1 MKILKKTLI
10 ATTLASGMMF
20 GGQSANA
27 EENLWLYT
35 RGTDTR
41 PAGSTEVALQD
52 IIRMDKASGHY
63 NFHDIRARVEYGL
76 TNRLTVGANL
86 IFMHHD
92 YSMDAEGPGPM
103 VDTQDAE
110 SSNGRIQR
118 TRYGGYRLVTKY
130 NILSP
135 YKDSFGLSLGF
146 SFEDR
151 DRYRLDG
158 AHIEQKSY
166 IPRVFIQKNWLD
178 DRLVFA
184 LNWTT
189 EFERRKSPSDNAAR
203 GVLEEE
209 MAFDV
214 SAGISYR
221 FLPKHFAGLE
231 IRSQSDYLNPSEDG
245 EKDPSFQSSN
255 FDPNDIRIGTRH
267 QIGTY
272 VGPTYHFAERNWWL
286 TTGLLFQVHGRG
298 SSESDTR
305 DGKNYDEHERVHLG
319 LFYGYE
325 F

>member
-10 ATTLASGMMF
+10 ATTLASGVMF
-20 GGQSANA
+20 SGVSANA
-27 EENLWLYT
+27 EENLWVYT

-41 PAGSTEVALQD
+41 PQGSYEFAAQD
-52 IIRMDKASGHY
+52 IVRMDKASGQY
-63 NFHDIRARVEYGL
+63 NFHDIRARLEYGV

-92 YSMDAEGPGPM
+92 YSVDDNGPGPM
-103 VDTQDAE
+103 VDTQAGE
-110 SSNGRIQR
+110 SDNGRLQR
-118 TRYGGYRLVTKY
+118 TRYGGYRVVTKY

-158 AHIEQKSY
+158 AQIEQKSY
-166 IPRVFIQKNWLD
+166 IPRIFLQKNWLD

-184 LNWTT
+184 FNWTT
-189 EFERRKSPSDNAAR
+189 EIERRKSPSNTPR

-221 FLPKHFAGLE
+221 FKPKNFIGFE
-231 IRSQSDYLNPSEDG
+231 VRSQSDYLNPSEDG
-245 EKDPSFQSSN
+245 VKSPKHQSSN
-255 FDPNDIRIGTRH
+255 FDPLDLQIGTRH

-272 VGPTYHFAERNWWL
+272 VGPTYHFAEKNWWV
-286 TTGLLFQVHGRG
+286 TTGLLVQVHGDG
-298 SSESDTR
+298 SADSDTR
-305 DGKNYDEHERVHLG
+305 GGKNYDEHERVHLG